1 MAKKRKKQTSTVHLS
16 PAKYIQTKAR
26 QLPVAECLVNADW
39 AETKMANVTI
49 ARRHNNGNI
58 TYASYLVDLLCMGV
72 KDSDFQ
78 FNVSSLAWDDFK
90 KQLNDHME
98 MSVIDYTL
106 AHNIIFAGYEFAI
119 ELGIEPCKSFSQ
131 TTQFMLDEDND
142 NVELI
147 DIECG
152 QNGMPVVIRG
162 DHNTREANETYH
174 FLCNTLGEEKVIL
187 SDIDEELEAEDPY
200 YFEEYLY
207 DNPIIERRQDIQKL
221 EVLIQDI
228 ENISREDSMA
238 LEEACNRLFYNYY
251 GYERIEENRE
261 QIMNLF
267 DVDIEAELPDR
278 VLGFK
283 AQEHP
288 DWLAIVNET
297 IDQLQAENTIDIKSI
312 SEQYPDIPYLKF
324 ICIKEMEFNAESGNG
339 DTAPIVQQLNTYM
352 TEHPDYFL
360 LKLIHEIYLIKG
372 HEQPQIITEEMI
384 REQTLG
390 DLLGHQQAI
399 HSSELLMFVLAYF
412 EYLLREEE
420 ILTVDSLIT
429 CLDYSYSELQD
440 SFDFI
445 RTANVIFKLHFCRQQ
460 YLK

>member
-1 MAKKRKKQTSTVHLS
+1 
-16 PAKYIQTKAR
+16 
-26 QLPVAECLVNADW
+26 
-39 AETKMANVTI
+39 
-49 ARRHNNGNI
+49 
-58 TYASYLVDLLCMGV
+58 
-72 KDSDFQ
+72 
-78 FNVSSLAWDDFK
+78 
-90 KQLNDHME
+90 
-98 MSVIDYTL
+98 
-106 AHNIIFAGYEFAI
+106 
-119 ELGIEPCKSFSQ
+119 
-131 TTQFMLDEDND
+131 
-142 NVELI
+142 
-147 DIECG
+147 
-152 QNGMPVVIRG
+152 
-162 DHNTREANETYH
+162 
-174 FLCNTLGEEKVIL
+174 
-187 SDIDEELEAEDPY
+187 
-200 YFEEYLY
+200 
-207 DNPIIERRQDIQKL
+207 
-221 EVLIQDI
+221 
-228 ENISREDSMA
+228 MA

-324 ICIKEMEFNAESGNG
+324 ICIKEMEFNAEAGNG
-339 DTAPIVQQLNTYM
+339 DTAAIVQQLNTYM

-390 DLLGHQQAI
+390 DLFDQQEAI
-399 HSSELLMFVLAYF
+399 HSSELMMFVLAYF
-412 EYLLREEE
+412 EYLIREEE
-420 ILTVDSLIT
+420 ILTIDSLIT

-440 SFDFI
+440 SFYFI
-445 RTANVIFKLHFCRQQ
+445 RTANVIFKLHLCQQQ